1 MGSTFFGLNIGVTG
15 LYTYQAQLNT
25 TGHNVANAG
34 TDGYSRQR
42 AIQKAGDA
50 LSVHGAHGMV
60 GTGVNVIDIV
70 QDRDLYYD
78 IKYRNNNAILGE
90 YSSKYHYTTEIEN
103 FFNELSLDGFHKT
116 FNSFYD
122 SMQELSKNVSSLDT
136 RTQANN
142 YALSL
147 AEYFNELNTNMK
159 SIQEEANFEIKNQVD
174 KINSLADQIA
184 TTTKQINM
192 IEVSGKHA
200 NDLRDQRNLL
210 IDELSA
216 IASVTVSEEQ
226 VGEAFGVN
234 SYVVKLDGHTLVD
247 TNHYN
252 TLQVVPR
259 EEKDNMN
266 DIEGLYDVQW
276 TTGQDFNI
284 LSQTLG
290 GTLKALIEV
299 RDGNNNE
306 NLTGTGI
313 TGSTKVDIDGDT
325 ANLTGSKKLIINNA
339 SINDINKL
347 NIPPTGVITVGNRE
361 YEYVGFTATKDASG
375 NFVYEFDLKEELTKD
390 AVGQNVKVGESINYK
405 GIPYYMSK
413 LNEFVRTFASE
424 FNKIHNTGEDLYG
437 DKGLD
442 YFNGTDVVT
451 GENFIL
457 EEDLNMFSSYGN
469 VDGEG
474 NPLLDAGGN
483 PVTYTGNYY
492 QITAENFT
500 VTKAV
505 TDDPSRFAASPDVT
519 QGVENNEVVLELIK
533 LRTDAGM
540 FKQGQPASFIQTL
553 FDEIGVDTNKAKS
566 FSESQDNILAS
577 ISNQRLSVSGV
588 DEDEEAM
595 NLVKFQ
601 NAYNLSA
608 KVISVMDEVL
618 DKLINQMGV

>member
-25 TGHNVANAG
+25 TGHNIANAG

-42 AIQKAGDA
+42 AIQKAGQA
-50 LSVHGAHGMV
+50 LSVHGTHGMV
-60 GTGVNVIDIV
+60 GTGVNIIDIV

-78 IKYRNNNAILGE
+78 IKYRNNNAIGGE
-90 YSSKYHYTTEIEN
+90 YSAKYHYTTEIEN
-103 FFNELSLDGFHKT
+103 FFNELTLDGFHKT
-116 FNSFYD
+116 FNSFFD
-122 SMQELSKNVSSLDT
+122 SLQELSKNVSSLDT

-142 YALSL
+142 YALSM
-147 AEYFNELNTNMK
+147 AEYFNQLNTNIA

-184 TTTKQINM
+184 TVTKQINM

-210 IDELSA
+210 LDELSQ
-216 IASVTVSEEQ
+216 IASISVTETQ

-234 SYVVKLDGHTLVD
+234 SFVVKLDNHTLVD
-247 TNHYN
+247 TDYYN

-259 EEKDNMN
+259 EQKMNMN
-266 DIEGLYDVQW
+266 DIEGLYDIQW
-276 TTGQDFNI
+276 TTGQDFNA

-306 NLTGTGI
+306 NLRGTGV
-313 TGSTKVDIDGDT
+313 TGSTVVDGDGNL
-325 ANLTGSKKLIINNA
+325 ANIAGSKKLIMNNA
-339 SINDINKL
+339 FVNDINKL
-347 NIPPTGVITVGNRE
+347 NIPGTGVITVGNRE
-361 YEYVGFTATKDASG
+361 YEYVGFTARKDASG
-375 NFVYEFDLKEELTKD
+375 NLVYEFDLKDELTKD
-390 AVGQNVKVGESINYK
+390 AVGESVRVGESINYK

-413 LNEFVRTFASE
+413 LNEFVRTFAAE
-424 FNKIHNTGEDLYG
+424 FNKVHNTGEDLYG
-437 DKGLD
+437 NKGLD
-442 YFNGTDVVT
+442 YFNGTNIVT

-457 EEDLNMFSSYGN
+457 EENPSVFSSYG
-469 VDGEG
+469 E
-474 NPLLDAGGN
+474 
-483 PVTYTGNYY
+483 TYTVVDADGNTLSYRGNYY
-492 QITAENFT
+492 QITAANFT
-500 VTKAV
+500 VTKEVAE
-505 TDDPSRFAASPDVT
+505 DPSRFAASSDVS
-519 QGVENNEVVLELIK
+519 QGVEGNKVVLDLIALK
-533 LRTDAGM
+533 SKTGM
-540 FKQGQPASFIQTL
+540 FKQGQPAAFIQTL
-553 FDEIGVDTNKAKS
+553 FDEIGVDTGKAKS
-566 FSESQDNILAS
+566 FSESQQNILAS
-577 ISNQRLSVSGV
+577 ITNQRLSVSGV

-618 DKLINQMGV
+618 DKLINEMGV

>member
-15 LYTYQAQLNT
+15 LYTYQTQLNT

-50 LSVHGAHGMV
+50 LSVHSTHGMV

-70 QDRDLYYD
+70 QDRDIYYD
-78 IKYRNNNAILGE
+78 IKFRSNNAIAGE
-90 YSSKYHYTTEIEN
+90 YSAKYHYTTEIEN
-103 FFNELSLDGFHKT
+103 FFNDLNLAGFHTT
-116 FNSFYD
+116 FNSFFD

-136 RTQANN
+136 RTQTNN

-147 AEYFNELNTNMK
+147 TEYFNELNTNIE

-184 TTTKQINM
+184 TVTKQINM

-210 IDELSA
+210 LDELSE
-216 IASVTVSEEQ
+216 IASITSTEEQ

-234 SYVVKLDGHTLVD
+234 SFVVKLDGHTLVD

-252 TLQVVPR
+252 TLQVIPR
-259 EEKDNMN
+259 EEKVNMN
-266 DIEGLYDVQW
+266 DIEGLYDIQW
-276 TTGQDFNI
+276 STGQDFNN

-306 NLTGTGI
+306 NLTGTGV
-313 TGSTKVDIDGDT
+313 TGSTVVDIDGDT

-347 NIPPTGVITVGNRE
+347 NLPATGVITVGNRE
-361 YEYVGFTATKDASG
+361 YEYAGFTATKDASG
-375 NFVYEFDLKEELTKD
+375 NFVYEFDLKDELTKD
-390 AVGQNVKVGESINYK
+390 AVGEKVKVGESINYK

-413 LNEFVRTFASE
+413 LNEFVRTFAAE
-424 FNKIHNTGEDLYG
+424 FNKVHNTGEDLYG

-442 YFNGTDVVT
+442 YFNGTNIVT
-451 GENFIL
+451 GKNFVL
-457 EEDLNMFSSYGN
+457 EENPNTFSSYGAAYVGTDPDGN
-469 VDGEG
+469 V
-474 NPLLDAGGN
+474 
-483 PVTYTGNYY
+483 VTFSGNYY
-492 QITAENFT
+492 QITAANFT
-500 VTKAV
+500 VTKEVAE
-505 TDDPSRFAASPDVT
+505 DPSRFAASPDIT
-519 QGVENNEVVLELIK
+519 QGVENNKVVLDLIK
-533 LRTDAGM
+533 LRTKTSM
-540 FKQGQPASFIQTL
+540 FKQGQPAAFVETL

-566 FSESQDNILAS
+566 FSESQENILSS

-618 DKLINQMGV
+618 DKLINEMGV

>member
-25 TGHNVANAG
+25 TGHNIANAG

-42 AIQKAGDA
+42 AIQKAGQA
-50 LSVHGAHGMV
+50 LSVHGTHGMV
-60 GTGVNVIDIV
+60 GTGVNIIDIV

-78 IKYRNNNAILGE
+78 IKYRNNNAIGGE
-90 YSSKYHYTTEIEN
+90 YSAKYHYTTEIEN
-103 FFNELSLDGFHKT
+103 FFNELTLDGFHKT
-116 FNSFYD
+116 FNSFFD
-122 SMQELSKNVSSLDT
+122 SLQELSKNVSSLDT

-142 YALSL
+142 YALSM
-147 AEYFNELNTNMK
+147 AEYFNQLNTNIA

-184 TTTKQINM
+184 TVTKQINM

-210 IDELSA
+210 LDELSQ
-216 IASVTVSEEQ
+216 IASISVTETQ

-234 SYVVKLDGHTLVD
+234 SFVVKLDNHTLVD
-247 TNHYN
+247 TDYYN

-259 EEKDNMN
+259 EQKMNMN
-266 DIEGLYDVQW
+266 DIEGLYDIQW
-276 TTGQDFNI
+276 TTGQDFNA

-306 NLTGTGI
+306 NLRGTGV
-313 TGSTKVDIDGDT
+313 TGSTVVDGDGDF
-325 ANLTGSKKLIINNA
+325 ANIAGSKKLIMNNA
-339 SINDINKL
+339 FVNDINKL
-347 NIPPTGVITVGNRE
+347 NIPGTGVITVGNRE
-361 YEYVGFTATKDASG
+361 YEYVGFTARKDASG
-375 NFVYEFDLKEELTKD
+375 NLVYEFDLKDELTKD
-390 AVGQNVKVGESINYK
+390 AVGESVRVGESINYK

-413 LNEFVRTFASE
+413 LNEFVRTFAAE
-424 FNKIHNTGEDLYG
+424 FNKVHNTGEDLYG
-437 DKGLD
+437 NKGLD
-442 YFNGTDVVT
+442 YFNGTNIVT

-457 EEDLNMFSSYGN
+457 EENPSVFSSYGESYTV
-469 VDGEG
+469 VDADG
-474 NPLLDAGGN
+474 NTLS
-483 PVTYTGNYY
+483 YRGNYY
-492 QITAENFT
+492 QITAANFT
-500 VTKAV
+500 VTKEVAE
-505 TDDPSRFAASPDVT
+505 DPSRFAASSDVS
-519 QGVENNEVVLELIK
+519 QGVEGNKVVLDLIALK
-533 LRTDAGM
+533 SKTGM
-540 FKQGQPASFIQTL
+540 FKQGQPAAFIQTL
-553 FDEIGVDTNKAKS
+553 FDEIGVDTRKAKS
-566 FSESQDNILAS
+566 FSESQQNILAS
-577 ISNQRLSVSGV
+577 IANQRLSVSGV

-618 DKLINQMGV
+618 DKLINEMGV